1 MKKRICIV
9 IILIVLAVSISN
21 ALADN
26 NWNWYFKPTPTPSW
40 KGNSNK
46 VTWKCV
52 DATSYDGNAYNDN
65 KCTSST
71 GQVRYVSDSI
81 LLTNPASQVPGI
93 TTTNKHTERS
103 CMLRSVIE
111 SPYAG
116 PAQRTPS
123 SLSESAVRAWPS
135 VPTGSRPRY
144 PTPLR

>member
-1 MKKRICIV
+1 MKKHICIV

-71 GQVRYVSDSI
+71 GQVRYVSDSEAKK
-81 LLTNPASQVPGI
+81 LDPSYKPGKSGAWYYN
-93 TTTNKHTERS
+93 NK
-103 CMLRSVIE
+103 
-111 SPYAG
+111 
-116 PAQRTPS
+116 
-123 SLSESAVRAWPS
+123 
-135 VPTGSRPRY
+135 
-144 PTPLR
+144 